1 MIAVRWA
8 ARAGLTILALA
19 AAACG
24 GGDGRTV
31 LTVYSPHGKDLLDHY
46 EQGFEAANPAIDV
59 QWVDMGSQTVLERLR
74 AERRNPQADVWF
86 GAPAE
91 IFERAAREGLLAAYE
106 PTWSAAVGDEARDP
120 QHRWYGTYLTPEVI
134 AYNTDAVSAEEAPR
148 DWDDVIDPK
157 WRDKVLI
164 RNPIE
169 SGTMRAI
176 FGAMI
181 LRSIRATGSPEGGYE
196 WLRKLDANVKEYTAD
211 PSILYQKL
219 GRQEGV
225 VTLYNMP
232 DIVIQQ
238 QRGYHVDYVF
248 PSSGTPLLVDGIAI
262 VEGTEHLEAA
272 RAYYEHV
279 TSSEALLTAAER
291 FTRIPARTDIPS
303 DSLPEW
309 VRTAQER
316 ITPMPLD
323 RAMLAERLDEWMRYW
338 DANIRNQH
346 RGR

>member
-1 MIAVRWA
+1 MNGVR
-8 ARAGLTILALA
+8 RSVRMGLTLLALTSI
-19 AAACG
+19 ACG

-46 EQGFEAANPAIDV
+46 EAGFEAANPTVDV
-59 QWVDMGSQTVLERLR
+59 QWVDMGSQTILDRLR
-74 AERRNPQADVWF
+74 AERQNSQADVWF

-91 IFERAAREGLLAAYE
+91 IFERAAGEGLLAPYE
-106 PTWSAAVGDEARDP
+106 PTWSAAVGPEAHDAE
-120 QHRWYGTYLTPEVI
+120 HRWYGTYLTPEVI
-134 AYNTDAVSAEEAPR
+134 AFNTDAVSAEEAPR
-148 DWDDVIDPK
+148 DWDDVLDPK
-157 WRDKVLI
+157 WRGKILI

-169 SGTMRAI
+169 SGSMRAI

-181 LRSIRATGSPEGGYE
+181 LRSVRQTGSPEAGYE

-211 PSILYQKL
+211 PSLLYQKL

-225 VTLYNMP
+225 ITLYNMP

-238 QRGYHVDYVF
+238 NRGYHVDYVF

-262 VEGTEHLEAA
+262 VAGTKHPQEAQS
-272 RAYYEHV
+272 YYEFV
-279 TSSEALLTAAER
+279 TSSEALQTAAER
-291 FTRIPARTDIPS
+291 FTRIPARTDIPD

-309 VRTAQER
+309 VRTARSE

-323 RAMLAERLDEWMRYW
+323 RAQLIEHLDEWMRYW
-338 DANIRNQH
+338 DSNIRNQY
-346 RGR
+346 RQR

>member
-1 MIAVRWA
+1 MTG
-8 ARAGLTILALA
+8 ARRLAWSCLAILAIGA
-19 AAACG
+19 AGCG

-46 EQGFEAANPAIDV
+46 EAGFEAANPTIDV
-59 QWVDMGSQTVLERLR
+59 QWVDMGSQTILERLR

-91 IFERAAREGLLAAYE
+91 IFERGAREGLLAAYE
-106 PTWSAAVGDEARDP
+106 PTWSGSVGDDARDP

-134 AYNTDAVSAEEAPR
+134 AYNSAAVSAEEAPR
-148 DWDDVIDPK
+148 DWDDVLDPK
-157 WRDKVLI
+157 WKNQVLI

-169 SGTMRAI
+169 SGSMRAI

-181 LRSIRATGSPEGGYE
+181 LRSIRETGSPEGGYE
-196 WLRKLDANVKEYTAD
+196 WLRRLDANVKEYTAD

-219 GRQEGV
+219 GRQEGL

-238 QRGYHVDYVF
+238 RRGYDVEYVF
-248 PSSGTPLLVDGIAI
+248 PSSGTPLLVDGIAV
-262 VEGTEHLEAA
+262 VEGTEHADAA
-272 RAYYEHV
+272 HAYYEFV
-279 TSSEALLTAAER
+279 TSREALLTAAEQ
-291 FTRIPARTDIPS
+291 FTRIPARTDIPA

-309 VRTAQER
+309 VRRAQEQ

-323 RAMLAERLDEWMRYW
+323 RAMLSERLDEWMRYW
-338 DANIRNQH
+338 DSNIRNQY

>member
-1 MIAVRWA
+1 MTGVRRL
-8 ARAGLTILALA
+8 ARGCLTLVALA
-19 AAACG
+19 VAGCG

-46 EQGFEAANPAIDV
+46 EAGFEAANPSIDV
-59 QWVDMGSQTVLERLR
+59 QWVDMGSQTILERLR
-74 AERRNPQADVWF
+74 AERQNPQADVWF

-91 IFERAAREGLLAAYE
+91 IFERGAREGLLAAYT
-106 PTWSAAVGDEARDP
+106 PSWSEAVGEEARHP
-120 QHRWYGTYLTPEVI
+120 ENRWYGTYLTPEVI
-134 AYNTDAVSAEEAPR
+134 AYNTDAVSAEEAPK
-148 DWDDVIDPK
+148 DWDDVLDPK

-169 SGTMRAI
+169 SGSMRAI

-181 LRSIRATGSPEGGYE
+181 LRSIQQTGSPDGGYE
-196 WLRKLDANVKEYTAD
+196 WLAKLDANTKEYTAD

-225 VTLYNMP
+225 ITLYNMP

-238 QRGYHVDYVF
+238 KRGYHVDYVF

-262 VEGTEHLEAA
+262 VEGTEIPDAA
-272 RAYYEHV
+272 QAYYEFV
-279 TSSEALLTAAER
+279 TSTDALIAAAEQ

-303 DSLPEW
+303 DSLPDW
-309 VRTAQER
+309 VRTARSE

-323 RAMLAERLDEWMRYW
+323 RAMLTEKLDEWMRYW
-338 DANIRNQH
+338 DANIRNQY
-346 RGR
+346 RGQ

>member
-1 MIAVRWA
+1 MTGARPPRWT
-8 ARAGLTILALA
+8 RLTIMALVL
-19 AAACG
+19 AACG

-31 LTVYSPHGKDLLDHY
+31 LTVYSPHGRELLEHY
-46 EQGFEAANPAIDV
+46 EAAFEAANPTIDV
-59 QWVDMGSQTVLERLR
+59 QWVDMGSQNIIERLR
-74 AERRNPQADVWF
+74 AEARNPQADVWF

-91 IFERAAREGLLAAYE
+91 IFERAAREGLLAPYE
-106 PTWSAAVGDEARDP
+106 PTWSAAVDAEAHDP
-120 QHRWYGTYLTPEVI
+120 EHRWYGTYLTPEVI
-134 AYNTDAVSAEEAPR
+134 AYNTDAVSPEEAPR
-148 DWDDVIDPK
+148 DWDDVLDPK
-157 WRDKVLI
+157 WRDRILI

-169 SGTMRAI
+169 SGSMRAI
-176 FGAMI
+176 WGAMI
-181 LRSIRATGSPEGGYE
+181 LRSIRETGSEEGGYE
-196 WLRKLDANVKEYTAD
+196 WLRRLDANVKEYTAD

-225 VTLYNMP
+225 LTLYNMP

-248 PSSGTPLLVDGIAI
+248 PTSGTPLLVDGIAI
-262 VEGTEHLEAA
+262 VAGTELPEEA
-272 RAYYEHV
+272 RAYYEFV
-279 TSSEALLTAAER
+279 TSREALLTASER
-291 FTRIPARTDIPS
+291 FTRIPARTDIPL

-309 VRTAQER
+309 VRRAREQ

-338 DANIRNQH
+338 DANIRNQY

>member
-1 MIAVRWA
+1 MTGGRGPARLCLTLLVLAV
-8 ARAGLTILALA
+8 T
-19 AAACG
+19 AC

-31 LTVYSPHGKDLLDHY
+31 LTVYSPHGRELLDHY
-46 EQGFEAANPAIDV
+46 EAGFEAANPDIDV
-59 QWVDMGSQTVLERLR
+59 QWVDMGSQTILERLR
-74 AERRNPQADVWF
+74 AERQNPQADVWF

-91 IFERAAREGLLAAYE
+91 IFERGAREGLLAAYQ
-106 PTWSAAVGDEARDP
+106 PSWSGVVGEEARHP
-120 QHRWYGTYLTPEVI
+120 EQLWYGTYLTPEVI
-134 AYNTDAVSAEEAPR
+134 AYNSDAVSAEEAPR
-148 DWDDVIDPK
+148 DWDDVLDPK

-169 SGTMRAI
+169 SGSMRAI

-181 LRSIRATGSPEGGYE
+181 LRSFQETGSPEAGYE

-225 VTLYNMP
+225 LTLYNMP

-238 QRGYHVDYVF
+238 RRGYHVEYVF

-262 VEGTEHLEAA
+262 VAGTEIPETAQ
-272 RAYYEHV
+272 AYYEFV
-279 TSSEALLTAAER
+279 TSVEALKTAAEQ
-291 FTRIPARTDIPS
+291 FTRIPARTDIPV

-309 VRTAQER
+309 VRAARSE

-323 RAMLAERLDEWMRYW
+323 RVLLTERLDEWMRYW

-346 RGR
+346 RQR

>member
-1 MIAVRWA
+1 MTGARAA
-8 ARAGLTILALA
+8 ARICLTLFALA
-19 AAACG
+19 GAGCG

-31 LTVYSPHGKDLLDHY
+31 LTVYSPHGRELLDHY
-46 EQGFEAANPAIDV
+46 EQAFEAANPTIDV

-74 AERRNPQADVWF
+74 AERQNPQADVWF

-91 IFERAAREGLLAAYE
+91 IFERGAREGLLAPYE
-106 PTWSAAVGDEARDP
+106 PSWSAAVGEEARDP
-120 QHRWYGTYLTPEVI
+120 EHRWYGTYLTPEVI

-148 DWDDVIDPK
+148 DWDDVLDPK

-169 SGTMRAI
+169 SGSMRAI

-181 LRSIRATGSPEGGYE
+181 LRSVQQTGSPEGGYE

-225 VTLYNMP
+225 LTLYNMP

-238 QRGYHVDYVF
+238 RRGYNVDYVF

-262 VEGTEHLEAA
+262 VEGTEIPDAA
-272 RAYYEHV
+272 RAYYEFV
-279 TSSEALLTAAER
+279 TSETALKTAAEQ
-291 FTRIPARTDIPS
+291 FTRIPARTDIPA

-309 VRTAQER
+309 VRTARSE

-323 RAMLAERLDEWMRYW
+323 RALLTEKLDEWMRYW
-338 DANIRNQH
+338 DANIRNQY

>member
-1 MIAVRWA
+1 MTGARPGRWIC
-8 ARAGLTILALA
+8 LTMMVFVL
-19 AAACG
+19 AACG

-31 LTVYSPHGKDLLDHY
+31 LTVYSPHGKELLEHY
-46 EQGFEAANPAIDV
+46 ETAFEAANPTIDV
-59 QWVDMGSQTVLERLR
+59 QWVDMGSQNILERLR
-74 AERRNPQADVWF
+74 AEGRNPQADLWF

-91 IFERAAREGLLAAYE
+91 IFERGAREGLLAPYE
-106 PTWSAAVGDEARDP
+106 PSWSAAVDAEAHDP
-120 QHRWYGTYLTPEVI
+120 EHRWYGTYLTPEVI
-134 AYNTDAVSAEEAPR
+134 AYNTDAVRREEAPR
-148 DWDDVIDPK
+148 DWDDVLDPK
-157 WRDKVLI
+157 WRDRILI

-169 SGTMRAI
+169 SGSMRAI
-176 FGAMI
+176 WGAMI
-181 LRSIRATGSPEGGYE
+181 LRSIRETGSEEAGYE
-196 WLRKLDANVKEYTAD
+196 WLRRLDANVKEYTAD

-262 VEGTEHLEAA
+262 VAGTELPEEA
-272 RAYYEHV
+272 RAYYEFV
-279 TSSEALLTAAER
+279 TSREALLTASER
-291 FTRIPARTDIPS
+291 FTRIPARTDIPL

-309 VRTAQER
+309 VRRAREQ

-323 RAMLAERLDEWMRYW
+323 RAVLAERLDEWMRYW
-338 DANIRNQH
+338 DANIRNQY

>member
-1 MIAVRWA
+1 MIEVRRVARGCVAVL
-8 ARAGLTILALA
+8 GFA

-31 LTVYSPHGKDLLDHY
+31 LTIYSPHGKDLLDHY
-46 EQGFEAANPAIDV
+46 EQGFEAANPAVDV
-59 QWVDMGSQTVLERLR
+59 QWVDMGSQTILERLR
-74 AERRNPQADVWF
+74 AERQNPQADVWF

-91 IFERAAREGLLAAYE
+91 IFERGAREGLIGAYE
-106 PTWSAAVGDEARDP
+106 PSWSSAVGADAHDA

-134 AYNTDAVSAEEAPR
+134 AYNSDAVSAADAPR

-169 SGTMRAI
+169 SGSMRAI

-181 LRSIRATGSPEGGYE
+181 LRSVRETGSPEGGYE
-196 WLRKLDANVKEYTAD
+196 WLRRLDANVKEYTAD

-225 VTLYNMP
+225 ITLYNMP

-238 QRGYHVDYVF
+238 QRGYHVEYVF

-262 VEGTEHLEAA
+262 VEGTKHPEAA
-272 RAYYEHV
+272 RAYYEFV
-279 TSSEALLTAAER
+279 TSREALMTAAKQ
-291 FTRIPARTDIPS
+291 FTRIPARTDIPA
-303 DSLPEW
+303 DSLPDW
-309 VRTAQER
+309 VRTAQEQIR
-316 ITPMPLD
+316 PMPLD

-346 RGR
+346 RGK

>member
-1 MIAVRWA
+1 M
-8 ARAGLTILALA
+8 RAGNRSRAFLAALAVALA
-19 AAACG
+19 AC

-31 LTVYSPHGKDLLDHY
+31 LTVYSPHGKELLEHY
-46 EQGFEAANPAIDV
+46 ETAFETANPAVDV
-59 QWVDMGSQTVLERLR
+59 QWVDMGSQTILERLR
-74 AERRNPQADVWF
+74 AERQNPQADVWF

-106 PTWSAAVGDEARDP
+106 PTWASAVGAESRDARD
-120 QHRWYGTYLTPEVI
+120 RWYGTYLTPEVI
-134 AYNTDAVSAEEAPR
+134 AYNTEAVPAAEAPR

-181 LRSIRATGSPEGGYE
+181 LRSIRETGSPEAGFE
-196 WLRKLDANVKEYTAD
+196 WLRRLDANVKEYTAD
-211 PSILYQKL
+211 PSLLFQKL

-232 DIVIQQ
+232 DMHILQR
-238 QRGYHVDYVF
+238 RGYPVDYVF
-248 PSSGTPLLVDGIAI
+248 PSSGTPLLVDGIAL
-262 VEGTEHLEAA
+262 VQGTQLPDEA
-272 RAYYEHV
+272 RAYYEFV
-279 TSSEALLTAAER
+279 TSREALITASEL
-291 FTRIPARTDIPS
+291 FTRIPARTDIPA

-309 VRTAQER
+309 VRTAQAQ

-323 RAMLAERLDEWMRYW
+323 RAVLGDSLDVWMRFW

-346 RGR
+346 RGQ

>member
-1 MIAVRWA
+1 MTAVR
-8 ARAGLTILALA
+8 RVTRMILTTLVLAT
-19 AAACG
+19 AACG

-46 EQGFEAANPAIDV
+46 EAGFEAANPAIDV
-59 QWVDMGSQTVLERLR
+59 QWVDMGSQTILERLR
-74 AERRNPQADVWF
+74 AEARNPQADVWF

-91 IFERAAREGLLAAYE
+91 IFERAARESLLEPYE
-106 PTWSAAVGDEARDP
+106 PSWSAAVGTEAHDP
-120 QHRWYGTYLTPEVI
+120 QHQWYGTYLTPEVI
-134 AYNTDAVSAEEAPR
+134 AYNSDAVSAEEAPR
-148 DWDDVIDPK
+148 DWDDVLDPK
-157 WRDKVLI
+157 WRDRILI

-169 SGTMRAI
+169 SGSMRAI
-176 FGAMI
+176 WGAMI
-181 LRSIRATGSPEGGYE
+181 LRSIRETGSPEGGYE
-196 WLRKLDANVKEYTAD
+196 WLRRLDANVKEYTAD

-225 VTLYNMP
+225 ITLYNMP

-238 QRGYHVDYVF
+238 QRGYAVDYVF

-262 VEGTEHLEAA
+262 VKGTEHGDAA
-272 RAYYEHV
+272 RAYYEFV
-279 TSSEALLTAAER
+279 TSREALLTASER
-291 FTRIPARTDIPS
+291 FTRIPARTDIPA

-309 VRTAQER
+309 VRSAQAQ

-338 DANIRNQH
+338 DANIRNQY
-346 RGR
+346 RAR